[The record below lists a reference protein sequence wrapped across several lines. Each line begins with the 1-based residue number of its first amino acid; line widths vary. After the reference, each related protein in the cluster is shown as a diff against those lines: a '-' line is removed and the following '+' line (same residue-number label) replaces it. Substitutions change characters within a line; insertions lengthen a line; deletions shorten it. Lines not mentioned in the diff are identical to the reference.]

1 MVVKLRHHPIACGFV
16 DDAYGTGLLGRFAP
30 SAVDNTCGRT
40 APPTGCPPHQP
51 FAHMLHRLLPPI

>member
-1 MVVKLRHHPIACGFV
+1 VKLRHHPIACGFV

-40 APPTGCPPHQP
+40 APPTG
-51 FAHMLHRLLPPI
+51 LPTAPALRPQAPQAAATNLR